1 MKIYH
6 VVHYRGLSVVF
17 SIGGSNYAQLCIIT
31 HNYAYYVHNY
41 ANFHISIYCTY
52 NNLNHFT
59 CDNHLTC
66 DKRALCDRG
75 FPVSLA
81 FGERS
86 EPIASTY
93 INHNYANFHIL
104 YIQQSESF
112 YL

>member
-1 MKIYH
+1 MHIMY
-6 VVHYRGLSVVF
+6 
-17 SIGGSNYAQLCIIT
+17 IIMQI
-31 HNYAYYVHNY
+31 
-41 ANFHISIYCTY
+41 FIYCTYKY

-86 EPIASTY
+86 EPIA
-93 INHNYANFHIL
+93 IV
-104 YIQQSESF
+104 
-112 YL
+112 

>member
-1 MKIYH
+1 M
-6 VVHYRGLSVVF
+6 
-17 SIGGSNYAQLCIIT
+17 

-41 ANFHISIYCTY
+41 ANFHILYMQQY
-52 NNLNHFT
+52 LNHFP

-86 EPIASTY
+86 EPIASNL
-93 INHNYANFHIL
+93 INDISTCDSRTKNIL
-104 YIQQSESF
+104 QHFMAPSVQGNVIFMAHKSCICGTGN
-112 YL
+112 